1 MPPARTRADACP
13 GALSTHT
20 ADDGELAR
28 VRLPGGVLSAEQLR
42 VLAAAAVDLG
52 DGDLHLTSR
61 GNVQL
66 RAVRDPVDLAQRLA
80 GAGLLPS
87 ATHERVRNILASPLP
102 GLLDVVPL
110 AGALDLALCSD
121 QALANLPGRFL
132 FALDSGHSDVA
143 GEDADVCWR
152 AVDSGVGVLQLGGVD
167 TDVLVPATAA
177 VDVLIRVARAFVEL
191 RGLAWR
197 MRELPD
203 GVLADLSWSVFKTY
217 QLPES
222 AQFSATNSR
231 PELRERDVA
240 AARLRERHVAAAP
253 AAPQPG
259 LHAEAVVAAV
269 PLGVLTAAQAL
280 VLADVAPSGV
290 LVTPWRSV
298 VLRAAPS
305 GVQHELS
312 AAGLVLSGEDARA
325 QVSACVGRPGC
336 ARARADVR
344 ADATRAMA
352 VLGASRARRAHF
364 AGCERRCGR
373 PHGAAV
379 DVLAVDGGYA
389 VDGVW
394 VPVDALAKSLQQ

>member
-42 VLAAAAVDLG
+42 VLAAAAVELG

-87 ATHERVRNILASPLP
+87 ATHERVRNILASPLS

-110 AGALDLALCSD
+110 AGALDRALCSD
-121 QALANLPGRFL
+121 PALANLPGRFL
-132 FALDSGHSDVA
+132 FAFDSGHSDVA

-152 AVDSGVGVLQLGGVD
+152 AVDPGVGVLQLGGVD
-167 TDVLVPATAA
+167 TDVLVPAGAA

-191 RGLAWR
+191 RGPAWR

-203 GVLADLSWSVFKTY
+203 GVLAEVLHAAGVEPMRRSSNPV
-217 QLPES
+217 
-222 AQFSATNSR
+222 AQTTHWFG
-231 PELRERDVA
+231 P
-240 AARLRERHVAAAP
+240 P
-253 AAPQPG
+253 PPG

-269 PLGVLTAAQAL
+269 PLGVLTAAQAG

-312 AAGLVLSGEDARA
+312 AAGLALSGEDARA

-352 VLGASRARRAHF
+352 VLGASRARRAHV

-394 VPVDALAKSLQQ
+394 VPVDALANSLQQ

>member
-28 VRLPGGVLSAEQLR
+28 VRLPGGALSAEQLR

-102 GLLDVVPL
+102 GLLDVVPV
-110 AGALDLALCSD
+110 AGALDRELCSD
-121 QALANLPGRFL
+121 PALANLPGRFL

-143 GEDADVCWR
+143 GEDADACWR
-152 AVDSGVGVLQLGGVD
+152 AVDPDLGALQLGGVD
-167 TDVLVPATAA
+167 TGVLVPATAG

-191 RGLAWR
+191 RGPAWR
-197 MRELPD
+197 MRELPS
-203 GVLADLSWSVFKTY
+203 GVLAQVLH
-217 QLPES
+217 
-222 AQFSATNSR
+222 
-231 PELRERDVA
+231 A
-240 AARLRERHVAAAP
+240 AGVEPMRRSSNHVAQTTHWFGT
-253 AAPQPG
+253 PQPG
-259 LHAEAVVAAV
+259 LHADAVVAAV
-269 PLGVLTAAQAL
+269 PLGVLTPAQAG
-280 VLADVAPSGV
+280 VLADVASSGV

-298 VLRAAPS
+298 VLRAASS
-305 GVQHELS
+305 GVQPELS
-312 AAGLVLSGEDARA
+312 AAGLVLSAEDARA
-325 QVSACVGRPGC
+325 HVSACVGRPGC

-352 VLGASRARRAHF
+352 VLGASRTRRAHF

-379 DVLAVDGGYA
+379 DVLAVDDGYA

-394 VPVDALAKSLQQ
+394 VSVDALADSLQQKGIE